1 MSILE
6 SDGCIPSRCITEPV
20 HRPSIFSLKIV
31 ECTHGNKNTG
41 GFIYC
46 KRKGLEMEKAF
57 STPKNEMK
65 NSCGEAVYHNAYLY
79 FSLICH
85 FCENRYRRRG
95 EGRGGG
101 GVRAMDDW
109 FTAWTW
115 PVITTSFRPK
125 RSKNLYPFS
134 VATVV
139 YWVANLRHTLC
150 FFKIRLSSRWWIL
163 FKFCSEIRH
172 CRSNERSFWSFRRF
186 DGFHAVTVTIA
197 EVHKKTYGKPKVIKS
212 IVKTEQDNKTVS
224 YKIFSKCRIRIS
236 LNGGC

>member
-101 GVRAMDDW
+101 GGVFEQWM
-109 FTAWTW
+109 
-115 PVITTSFRPK
+115 I
-125 RSKNLYPFS
+125 
-134 VATVV
+134 
-139 YWVANLRHTLC
+139 
-150 FFKIRLSSRWWIL
+150 SSL
-163 FKFCSEIRH
+163 LGLDQS
-172 CRSNERSFWSFRRF
+172 
-186 DGFHAVTVTIA
+186 
-197 EVHKKTYGKPKVIKS
+197 
-212 IVKTEQDNKTVS
+212 
-224 YKIFSKCRIRIS
+224 
-236 LNGGC
+236 